1 MPAPVRLSPVRRAL
15 RALLWMAAPL
25 LLLAGAGAIWQ
36 RLAEQQDAERLPA
49 PGRLVDVGGH
59 RLHLHCAGQGSPTV
73 WLEAGLGNDV
83 NHWSAMFDDLAARQ
97 RTCAHDRAGLGW
109 SEAGPMPRRAE
120 QVVDEALRLL
130 RASGEPP
137 PYLLVGHSNGGAY
150 VRLMAAALPG
160 QLAGLVLVDPSQTHP
175 EGCPPLP
182 GSMRAIY
189 GTLVALAPTGL
200 PRALLPVL
208 FPLERSPLP
217 PAAREAHAATRAR
230 VDALRAVW
238 SETQASCA
246 MQAAADAAGWSAGVP
261 VEVLLAG
268 RRPEVQQWVPTAAR
282 SMAEDA
288 AAALTVIEGS
298 GHWIQLDAP
307 GAVLDAIER
316 VRQHSPSHPGT
327 QDDPAAP
334 EPGQTAAHPSD

>member
-1 MPAPVRLSPVRRAL
+1 MPAPVRPSPVRRVL
-15 RALLWMAAPL
+15 RPLLWMAAPL

-36 RLAEQQDAERLPA
+36 RLAEQQDAERLPP
-49 PGRLVDVGGH
+49 PGRLVDIGGH

-83 NHWSAMFDDLAARQ
+83 NHWSGVFDDLAARQ
-97 RTCAHDRAGLGW
+97 RTCAYDRAGLGW

-182 GSMRAIY
+182 GSFRAIY

-230 VDALRAVW
+230 VDALRALW
-238 SETQASCA
+238 SETQAGCA
-246 MQAAADAAGWSAGVP
+246 MQVAADAAGWSGGVP
-261 VEVLLAG
+261 VEVLLAS
-268 RRPEVQQWVPTAAR
+268 RRPEVQEWVPAAAR
-282 SMAEDA
+282 LMAEA
-288 AAALTVIEGS
+288 AGARLTVIEGS
-298 GHWIQLDAP
+298 GHWIQLEAP
-307 GAVLDAIER
+307 GAVVEAIER
-316 VRQHSPSHPGT
+316 VGHGGSTAAGAQG
-327 QDDPAAP
+327 DPPAP
-334 EPGQTAAHPSD
+334 ESGDPEALRSD